1 MSTNMKIKLSNF
13 SFTFIF
19 LFLLFNNLI
28 RGQEWNTDEKDL
40 TKRVEQFL
48 FFGVITILNRCQK

>member
-1 MSTNMKIKLSNF
+1 MKIKLSNF